1 MTWRWVTRGLH
12 CTLLL
17 VACLGGIA
25 ISGACCQ
32 GQIALPRHKP
42 ISVSCQNQ
50 NCKLSQLSVAQVQ
63 QKAEAITVKVLSKEL
78 LGTGTLMKRN
88 GQVYTVI
95 TNAHVLR
102 SADPPY
108 QIQTPDGR
116 LYSAVVSKSVVFK
129 DRDLAIL
136 QFRSTNTVYT
146 VATLGNSSSLKVG
159 DKVFVGGFTSRAEQ
173 NGANQKYLT
182 LPYRASLWKVGS
194 GNLTL
199 PYRASL
205 SLVRRGKD
213 FREAREVGSGNLTL
227 PYRASLSLVR
237 RGKDF
242 REAKSEGEVKSE
254 MCVANK
260 GVGSEYVFT
269 EGKVSLILDKAL
281 EGGYQ
286 IGYSNEIRKGMS
298 GAPLLNQRGEVVG
311 INGLHKDPVW
321 NTPELYMD
329 GSEPSKALQEQ
340 ITRSSLAVPIKTVV
354 QLAPKL
360 VTRSLKMSVSF
371 DSAQVTPLVNFD
383 AKQKFDL

>member
-1 MTWRWVTRGLH
+1 
-12 CTLLL
+12 
-17 VACLGGIA
+17 
-25 ISGACCQ
+25 
-32 GQIALPRHKP
+32 
-42 ISVSCQNQ
+42 VSCQNQ
-50 NCKLSQLSVAQVQ
+50 NCKLSQLSVPQLQ

-88 GQVYTVI
+88 GQIYTVI

-182 LPYRASLWKVGS
+182 LPYRASLSLVRRGKDFREAREVGS
-194 GNLTL
+194 DNLTL

-205 SLVRRGKD
+205 SLVRRGKDFREAREVGSDNLTLPYRASLSLVKRGKD

-360 VTRSLKMSVSF
+360 VTRSFKMSVSF
-371 DSAQVTPLVNFD
+371 DSAQGTPLVNFD
-383 AKQKFDL
+383 AKQKSGL

>member
-213 FREAREVGSGNLTL
+213 FREA
-227 PYRASLSLVR
+227 
-237 RGKDF
+237 
-242 REAKSEGEVKSE
+242 KSEGEVKSE

-360 VTRSLKMSVSF
+360 VTRSFKMSVSF
-371 DSAQVTPLVNFD
+371 DSAQGTPLVNFD